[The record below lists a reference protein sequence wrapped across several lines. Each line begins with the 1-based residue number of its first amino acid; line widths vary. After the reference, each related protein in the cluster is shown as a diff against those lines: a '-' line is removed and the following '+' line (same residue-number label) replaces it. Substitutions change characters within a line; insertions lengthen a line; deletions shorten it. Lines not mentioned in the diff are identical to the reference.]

1 PFGESSRVGLFTADA
16 ADDDGELV
24 RVGRQ
29 SRRRSR
35 LGLLSLLFG
44 GDRFVRRDWNVLRA
58 GGAGG
63 QRQQNSCYDQIA
75 DHDLSQ
81 SFTFAQEPFAAS
93 QSDQQDEIDRHIPEV
108 FAHAFGVFAFEQCDL
123 IEQIARGAQGE
134 IFSAGLGR
142 GAFEQLDVL
151 SGVIKFA
158 RAIGDQ
164 KARLRRAERCPASTR
179 GHLYFVQPVLVGRES

>member
-1 PFGESSRVGLFTADA
+1 MLARFLDERYKVIFGEAETFNERGAQFGGPFGESSRVGLFTADA

-108 FAHAFGVFAFEQCDL
+108 
-123 IEQIARGAQGE
+123 
-134 IFSAGLGR
+134 
-142 GAFEQLDVL
+142 
-151 SGVIKFA
+151 
-158 RAIGDQ
+158 
-164 KARLRRAERCPASTR
+164 
-179 GHLYFVQPVLVGRES
+179 